1 MIVLLDESGDLGWS
15 FDLPYRQGGS
25 SRYLSMTSMFLPKK
39 YQNQPEDIIK
49 SMYKKIG
56 WKKEKK
62 ASDATLNQKINFC
75 KSATELLKNNKEIKI
90 DVITVNKENVQ
101 EHIRKDSNK
110 LYNYMASLVIPEY
123 ITAYDEVDFV
133 PDERS
138 IKVKSGNSLA
148 DHLQIKLWFECNC
161 KTTLI
166 NKPTVSHLNYNLQFV
181 DWVSHCIWINF
192 EDKVNQPF
200 TILSPF
206 IKHRPLFFT

>member
-1 MIVLLDESGDLGWS
+1 MIVLLDESGDLGWR
-15 FDLPYRQGGS
+15 FDLPYKQGGS
-25 SRYLSMTSMFLPKK
+25 SRYLSMAVLFLPKK
-39 YQNQPEDIIK
+39 YQNQPADIIK

-62 ASDATLNQKINFC
+62 ASDATFNQKVIFC
-75 KSATELLKNNKEIKI
+75 KDAAKLLGNNKEIKV
-90 DVITVNKENVQ
+90 DVVTVNKNNVQ
-101 EHIRKDSNK
+101 EHIRKDPNK
-110 LYNYMASLVIPEY
+110 LYNFMASLVIPEY
-123 ITAYDEVDFV
+123 ITAYDEVDFI

-166 NKPTVSHLNYNLQFV
+166 NKPTVSHLNHNLQFV
-181 DWVSHCIWINF
+181 DWISHCIWMNF
-192 EDKVNQPF
+192 EHKVDQPF

-206 IKHRPLFFT
+206 IKHRPLFFA